1 MSEEA
6 PTIGQKLQE
15 ARSAK
20 GMTID
25 DVQQATKIQRRYLI
39 AIEDGKFDE
48 LPGDFYVRAF
58 IKQYAQAV
66 DLDGDDLL
74 KEYNDQLPQA
84 AATNVM
90 PVADEQPTSREMK
103 ANRGGSQGSAAMDRL
118 KSILPIAIVTLVV
131 IAILGAIWAFAV
143 HHGNQSSNSS
153 AISSSAVQVSST
165 SDKSSKKSSSS
176 TSSSSEEKSSSSS
189 EDKQTSS
196 KQKVVAVTT
205 TGANSTYR
213 VENAPAT
220 SKMTVSA
227 DGADSWMQVTP
238 VGGRALFAGTVE
250 KGKTQDYTLP
260 AGTTAVAVSFGN
272 RTATK
277 VTINGKK
284 LDLTKGTGT
293 TGVLT
298 VQLQP
303 ATSATK

>member
-103 ANRGGSQGSAAMDRL
+103 TNRGSQGSATMDRL

-143 HHGNQSSNSS
+143 HHGNQASDNS

-165 SDKSSKKSSSS
+165 SDKSSKKRSSS
-176 TSSSSEEKSSSSS
+176 TSSSSEKKASSSS
-189 EDKQTSS
+189 EDAQSS
-196 KQKVVAVTT
+196 KKQKVVAVTT

-220 SKMTVSA
+220 SKITVAA

-238 VGGRALFAGTVE
+238 VGGRALFAGTVQ

-260 AGTTAVAVSFGN
+260 AGTTGVAISFGN

-277 VTINGKK
+277 VTINGKT